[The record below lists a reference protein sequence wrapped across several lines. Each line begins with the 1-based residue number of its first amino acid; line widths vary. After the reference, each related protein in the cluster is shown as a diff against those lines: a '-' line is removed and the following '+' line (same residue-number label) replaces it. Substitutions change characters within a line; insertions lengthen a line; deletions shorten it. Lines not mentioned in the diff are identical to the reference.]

1 MLFHLV
7 KKDFMIA
14 KKYVLLML
22 IVSFLIP
29 LFMLWRIPDYAGP
42 MGFILSVIFAVFMLL
57 QNVSLKEF
65 QYPKASLLLCATP
78 YPRYMLV
85 LSKYL
90 FCIIIYG
97 VCCAVFGVETLF
109 FSALGGFHFEIAI
122 LMLFVI
128 AVFIGTY
135 FPVQYKLGYEKT
147 KYAFAV
153 IIMASPFILPSLLK
167 MEDLGRINFT
177 IPIPPMLLYGG
188 LIFASLIILIVS
200 AIISVRFYQKTDLE

>member
-1 MLFHLV
+1 
-7 KKDFMIA
+7 
-14 KKYVLLML
+14 
-22 IVSFLIP
+22 
-29 LFMLWRIPDYAGP
+29 
-42 MGFILSVIFAVFMLL
+42 
-57 QNVSLKEF
+57 
-65 QYPKASLLLCATP
+65 
-78 YPRYMLV
+78 
-85 LSKYL
+85 
-90 FCIIIYG
+90 
-97 VCCAVFGVETLF
+97 
-109 FSALGGFHFEIAI
+109 
-122 LMLFVI
+122 MLFVI